1 VCGVGVGGKILQYSE
16 MECSCARKIIGG
28 LLESTV
34 RYDSINMKVQRQC
47 QKYYTPWLEAPYIL
61 QLSSL

>member
-1 VCGVGVGGKILQYSE
+1 LNKGEGDDVCGVGGKILQYSE

-34 RYDSINMKVQRQC
+34 RYDSINMKVQ
-47 QKYYTPWLEAPYIL
+47 
-61 QLSSL
+61 